1 MNTNELIAVTVTYY
15 PEPHLLRAQLEALPR
30 DCLKIVVDNASA
42 ETARQ
47 SIRKLRESIPH
58 VHCVEN
64 SENIGLAAALNQGV
78 RLGKELRPNALCC
91 LLLDQDSELQGDC
104 VAELWKSMNALTQ
117 QGERVGCVGPLLV
130 DAKTGLTHGFHQM
143 TRWCWRRVY
152 PALGDDA
159 PIRCSNINGSGTFMP
174 IDLFLQLKGLD
185 ESLFI
190 DHVDTEWSFRLQAHG
205 YTLWGIPKATFLHRM
220 GETSLRFWLLGWRVW
235 PDRSPQRHR
244 YLFRNAVWLMRRPY
258 IPNVWKFWAV
268 VKLTLTMVVHG
279 AFDSRR
285 SIQLKNMLLG
295 LKQGMSE
302 NGND

>member
-1 MNTNELIAVTVTYY
+1 MNTNELVTVTVTYH
-15 PEPHLLRAQLEALPR
+15 PELDLLRAQLEALPNN
-30 DCLKIVVDNASA
+30 CLKVIVDNAST
-42 ETARQ
+42 ETARK
-47 SIRKLRESIPH
+47 SIRELRESIPN

-78 RLGKELRPNALCC
+78 RLGKKLCPDALWC
-91 LLLDQDSELQGDC
+91 LLLDQDSELQGNC
-104 VAELWKSMNALTQ
+104 LAELWNGMHSLIS
-117 QGERVGCVGPLLV
+117 QGERVGCVGPVLV

-143 TRWCWRRVY
+143 TQWRWRRIY
-152 PALGDDA
+152 PTHNDEA
-159 PIRCSNINGSGTFMP
+159 PVRCSNVNGSGTLMP

-205 YTLWGIPKATFLHRM
+205 YTLWGIPNATFLHRM

-258 IPNVWKFWAV
+258 IPNVWKFWAII
-268 VKLTLTMVVHG
+268 KLVLTMGVYTV
-279 AFDSRR
+279 FDSRR
-285 SIQLKNMLLG
+285 RSQLKNMLLG
-295 LKQGMSE
+295 LKQGLLE
-302 NGND
+302 RGHE